1 VLARAAS
8 EPSTLVLGLD
18 ASPAGF
24 VEASRRAARPARK
37 GGLPNAAFAVA
48 AAEDPPAELVGC
60 ADALTIAFPWGS
72 LLRGALA
79 LDDEAAAGI
88 AMLLAPGA
96 TATILLAPGPRDRL
110 EDVPTAAEL
119 LDPGS
124 DAARSLGDRWQ
135 CRGLAMC
142 GLRAATIEEV
152 DAAHSSWARR
162 LHAGRDPDRPVARL
176 ELRRPAGDGLPRGA

>member
-37 GGLPNAAFAVA
+37 GGLPNAAFVVA

-60 ADALTIAFPWGS
+60 SDALTIAFPWGS

-88 AMLLAPGA
+88 AMLLAPEATYVTGAVWSVDGGRTALSPA
-96 TATILLAPGPRDRL
+96 TAANR
-110 EDVPTAAEL
+110 
-119 LDPGS
+119 
-124 DAARSLGDRWQ
+124 AAR
-135 CRGLAMC
+135 RG
-142 GLRAATIEEV
+142 
-152 DAAHSSWARR
+152 
-162 LHAGRDPDRPVARL
+162 P
-176 ELRRPAGDGLPRGA
+176 